1 MKKFIYF
8 NLLII
13 FILSSC
19 NVAQKHLEKGEYD
32 LAVKKSVKKLQ
43 KNKRNEKQVL
53 VLEKAYPLA
62 IKRDIEKIDYLN
74 VEGRQDRWETIFNI
88 YSNMKNRQT
97 LVETVTPVST
107 QGRTIQFQ
115 HVNYDRRIVEAKEKA
130 AMFFFNQGK
139 EKMVKDNRIEY
150 RNAYDYF
157 VRATTYNP
165 EIYKMDS
172 LMEVCRN
179 LGTSYAII
187 IGANETP
194 YKLNNDFMVN
204 LIDQQIVDLNSF
216 WVQYYNKDSRN
227 GNYDVNVYIVLRIAD
242 VSRGDIK
249 ENARTESAKIKDG
262 WEYKLDESGNF
273 ATDTLGNKIKVAKY
287 KSIFCDVIENVQ
299 YKTAHIEGMIEY
311 EDAYTKQI
319 IRSFPIAADSRFEHI
334 FSFANG
340 NLDAL
345 SEQTRRS
352 LGGKPVGYPNDMD
365 MLWDANDILK
375 GVIGRSLWENKRV
388 IEGW

>member
-8 NLLII
+8 NLLLI

-19 NVAQKHLEKGEYD
+19 NVAQKHLDKGEYD

-43 KNKRNEKQVL
+43 KNSRNEKQVL
-53 VLEKAYPLA
+53 ILEKAYPLA
-62 IKRDIEKIDYLN
+62 VKRDLEKIDFMN
-74 VEGRQDRWETIFNI
+74 VEGRQDRWEAIFNI

-97 LVETVTPVST
+97 LVETVTPLSVE
-107 QGRTIQFQ
+107 GRTIKFQ

-139 EKMVKDNRIEY
+139 EKMVKDDRIEY

-165 EIYKMDS
+165 EIYQMDS
-172 LMEVCRN
+172 LMDVCRN
-179 LGTSYAII
+179 LGTTYAILV
-187 IGANETP
+187 GVNETP
-194 YKLNNDFMVN
+194 FKLHNDFLVN
-204 LIDQQIVDLNSF
+204 LIDQQIGDLNSF
-216 WVQYYNKDSRN
+216 WVQYYNKNSRN

-249 ENARTESAKIKDG
+249 ENTRTESAKIKDG

-273 ATDTLGNKIKVAKY
+273 ATDSLGNKIKVAKY
-287 KSIFCDVIENVQ
+287 KSIFCDVVENVQ
-299 YKTAHIEGMIEY
+299 YKTAHIEGVIEY

-319 IRSFPIAADSRFEHI
+319 IRSFPIAADSRFEHV

-340 NLDAL
+340 DLDAL

-352 LGGKPVGYPNDMD
+352 LGGKPVGYPSDMD

-375 GVIGRSLWENKRV
+375 GVIGQSLWENKHVLER
-388 IEGW
+388 W